1 MAGMLPATL
10 VPASA
15 HAKAQLRFVHALPGV
30 GEGDLTVVRGSTAK
44 PVASATFG
52 HITHYVPVAPG
63 SFSLELRPHGSEK
76 AVTTTK
82 AHLNDHGHYTALALA
97 ASSMSS
103 QQVRLMVLR
112 DGAAKAGT
120 ARLRLV
126 HAAPELGA
134 PNVQLDGKTVAEKFP
149 FGKAS
154 AYLTVPPG
162 KHDVAV
168 VKPGASMPL
177 LSLKGLTFKAG
188 TAATAIVVGS
198 RGEKVR
204 AVLASDDVVTPPE
217 KRKVKAKI
225 KTTSGRSG
233 KDVLVV
239 RSGDCLWHIAETLE
253 PRGASAADV
262 QHRMVAIWNRNKKT
276 LRSGDPSLIYPGEK
290 LEL

>member
-10 VPASA
+10 VPATA

-30 GEGDLTVVRGSTAK
+30 GEGDLTVVRGSVAK

-52 HITHYVPVAPG
+52 HISHYVPVAPG
-63 SFSLELRPHGSEK
+63 SFALQLRPHGSEK

-82 AHLNDHGHYTALALA
+82 ATLKDHGHYTAVALA
-97 ASSMSS
+97 SSSMSS
-103 QQVRLMVLR
+103 ENVRLMVLR
-112 DGAAKAGT
+112 DGAAKPGT

-154 AYLTVPPG
+154 AYLSVPPG

-188 TAATAIVVGS
+188 TAATAVVVGS

-204 AVLASDDVVTPPE
+204 AVLATDDVVTPPD
-217 KRKVKAKI
+217 KRQVKAKI
-225 KTTSGRSG
+225 KTTSSRSG
-233 KDVLVV
+233 SDVHVV
-239 RSGDCLWHIAETLE
+239 KSGECLWHIAESLE
-253 PRGASAADV
+253 PTGASNTQIA
-262 QHRMVAIWNRNKKT
+262 HKMVAIWNRNKKT
-276 LRSGDPSLIYPGEK
+276 LRSGDPNVIYPGEK
-290 LEL
+290 LDV